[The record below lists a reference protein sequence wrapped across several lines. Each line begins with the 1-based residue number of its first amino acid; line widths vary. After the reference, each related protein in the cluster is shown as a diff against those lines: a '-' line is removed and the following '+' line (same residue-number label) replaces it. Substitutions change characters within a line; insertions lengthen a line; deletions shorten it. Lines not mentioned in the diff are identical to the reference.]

1 MVTRKF
7 CIDFEN
13 NLGGWN
19 KALDQTLAVQSYK
32 KFLQETSPFEPVVV
46 ENNPNLTES
55 NSRNQCHENCRIA
68 ESNGLG
74 KKVSGWKI
82 ANEFIY
88 ADLVVGMMRIT
99 HHSNLILPDGTL
111 INPTRDDIRSHH
123 LFLRDDNRYFDFD
136 KRIGY
141 NDRMVFG
148 DAFLVGRDG
157 QRAIPR
163 NKVFFVS
170 GSEFDRDLIYEKFKV
185 YLTQEEVFADMPR
198 NLSKAEQVKWM
209 TLKSTASFKK

>member
-1 MVTRKF
+1 MSALKF
-7 CIDFEN
+7 SDGFVN
-13 NLGGWN
+13 NLEAWN
-19 KALDQTLAVQSYK
+19 KALEQTLAVQSYK
-32 KFLQETSPFEPVVV
+32 KFLQVTSPFEPVVV
-46 ENNPNLTES
+46 ENNPNLTGS
-55 NSRNQCHENCRIA
+55 NSRSQCHENCRIA

-74 KKVSGWKI
+74 KKISGWKI
-82 ANEFIY
+82 TNEFIY
-88 ADLVVGMMRIT
+88 ADLGVGRMRIT

-111 INPTRDDIRSHH
+111 INPTRDDICSHH
-123 LFLRDDNRYFDFD
+123 LFLRDDNRHFDFE

-148 DAFLVGRDG
+148 DAFLVGRDS

-185 YLTQEEVFADMPR
+185 YLTQEEVFADMPK
-198 NLSKAEQVKWM
+198 NLSKAERVKWI